1 MPTPSLP
8 PNNPSLEA
16 PDDDPHL
23 WLEDVDAPAA
33 IQWADAQAARTL
45 AAFGDEGFAHDRDAL
60 QAIYDRDDNLPM
72 ITRRGSLLFNF
83 WKDASHPRGVWR
95 TTTMERFQAGRPA
108 WDVLLDLDALAAAEG
123 EDWVW
128 GGAGTLPRTHDRAML
143 RLSRGG
149 GDAVVLREFDVP
161 SRSFVTGN
169 DAFVLPSSK
178 GGVEWLDRDTLL
190 LLSALGEGNATQSG
204 YGRKVRR
211 WVRGDD
217 PLQSPLLF
225 EVPATH
231 MSAGVQ
237 AGRTGER
244 ECVWYYARPDYRKLE
259 LWMGDRH
266 GPQTHIDIPADA
278 LPEIYEDWMVLRLRS
293 DWSVNGAT
301 WREGSVLGIGLAAY
315 IGGSRDM
322 ALLFEPSQRR
332 AVQGF
337 SWTGGQLLLS
347 ILENLEPVFQ
357 RWTPSAQGWTCI
369 TVAGLPDGGTAYLW
383 PLDACEEESNGDA
396 LALCQ
401 GPLTPESLYLSPAT
415 DPDVQLLQRAPERF
429 DARGLVTT
437 RHEAI
442 STDGVSIPYVMTG
455 PADPSACEEGRA
467 PVHLYGYG
475 GFGISVLPGYN
486 ASIGKLWLERGGV
499 SVVTQIRGGGAFGPA
514 WEDAGRREGKRRS
527 HDDFAA
533 VAADLVRRGVT
544 VPKRIAAEGGSN
556 GGLLITN
563 MLTRYPDRFGALFC
577 TIPLVDMRRYNKLL
591 AGASWMAEYGNP
603 DIAEDWAF
611 LQYLSAYHCAMPG
624 ASNPP
629 PILLASNRRDDR
641 VHPGHARKMA
651 AKLQAM
657 AQPAWLLEL
666 DAGGHAY
673 GKNNAERATF
683 TALGYAFL
691 RRSIEW
697 Q

>member
-1 MPTPSLP
+1 MPAPSDLAKLP
-8 PNNPSLEA
+8 TLQS

-33 IQWADAQAARTL
+33 VQWADAQSGRTL
-45 AAFGDEGFAHDRDAL
+45 AAFGDDRFAQDRDAL

-72 ITRRGSLLFNF
+72 ITRRGPLLFNF
-83 WKDASHPRGVWR
+83 WKDAANPRGIWR
-95 TTTMERFQAGRPA
+95 TTTMARFRAGQPE

-128 GGAGTLPRTHDRAML
+128 GGASTLPRTHDLAML

-149 GDAVVLREFDVP
+149 GDAVVLREFDMA
-161 SRSFVTGN
+161 SRSFVTGS
-169 DAFVLPSSK
+169 DAFTLPSSK

-190 LLSALGEGNATQSG
+190 LLSALGDDNATQSG
-204 YGRKVRR
+204 YGRKVWRWRR
-211 WVRGDD
+211 GAD
-217 PLQSPLLF
+217 PLRSPLLF

-231 MSAGVQ
+231 MSAGMQ

-244 ECVWYYARPDYRKLE
+244 ECVWYFARPDYRKLV
-259 LWMGDRH
+259 LWMGDRQ
-266 GPQTHIDIPADA
+266 GPKTLIDIPADA
-278 LPEIYEDWMVLRLRS
+278 IPEIYEDWMVLRLRS
-293 DWSVNGAT
+293 DWALGGTT
-301 WREGSVLGIGLAAY
+301 WREGSVLGISLAAY
-315 IGGSRDM
+315 IGGSRAMD
-322 ALLFEPSQRR
+322 LLFEPSDRR

-347 ILENLEPVFQ
+347 ILDNLNPVFQ
-357 RWTPSAQGWTCI
+357 RWTPSAQGWTCT
-369 TVAGLPDGGTAYLW
+369 TVTGLPEGGTAYLW

-396 LALCQ
+396 LAMCL
-401 GPLTPESLYLSPAT
+401 GPLTPESLYLLPA
-415 DPDVQLLQRAPERF
+415 DAGSAQLLQRAPERF

-442 STDGVSIPYVMTG
+442 STDGVAVPYTMTG
-455 PADPSACEEGRA
+455 PADPTLHEAGRA

-475 GFGISVLPGYN
+475 GFGVSVLPGYN

-499 SVVTQIRGGGAFGPA
+499 SVVAQIRGGGEFGPA
-514 WEDAGRREGKRRS
+514 WEDAGRREGKRQS

-544 VPKRIAAEGGSN
+544 VPRRIAAEGGSN

-563 MLTRYPDRFGALFC
+563 MLTRYPERFGALFC

-603 DIAEDWAF
+603 DVPGDWAF
-611 LQYLSAYHCAMPG
+611 LQHLSAYHCAEPG
-624 ASNPP
+624 HGYP

-657 AQPAWLLEL
+657 LQPAWLLEL

-697 Q
+697 QS